1 MRVSNWNPHKADV
14 QIMNASMERLE
25 ACGEVVARK
34 ARSLVPVGKS
44 RPQYRNGKEWTEREA
59 GALKRSIRVVKLNN
73 SQKRN
78 IRVYAGSRKVYYA
91 RFVEMGTSKMAAKP
105 YLRPAFNSS
114 KAEMKQILLYGA

>member
-1 MRVSNWNPHKADV
+1 MRVANWNPHKADA

-34 ARSLVPVGKS
+34 ARSFVPVGKS
-44 RPQYRNGKEWTEREA
+44 RPRYLNGKEWTEREA
-59 GALKRSIRVVKLNN
+59 GALKRSIRVVRLNN

-78 IRVYAGSRKVYYA
+78 IRIYAGSKKVYYA

-105 YLRPAFNSS
+105 YLRPAFNGS
-114 KAEMKQILLYGA
+114 KAEMKHILLYGA